1 MAETVLRVEGI
12 SQWFMLQKK
21 RFDAVCD
28 VHFDV
33 RAGEFF
39 GIVGESGSGKSTLAR
54 TIVQA
59 LPPKTG
65 RVYLYDW
72 DITDARVRRA
82 HRKQIGREL
91 QLVFQEVQDAVN
103 LRMRV
108 LDAVA
113 EPLRIAGEGT
123 PAQRRE
129 RAAQR
134 LRILGLPESLFL
146 RELHELSG
154 GQLQRLTMARAL
166 MTDPA
171 VLIADEALSSQDVS
185 MQAQVVDVLRRRC
198 EAGKSNVLIA
208 HDLSLVR
215 AVCDRVAVMQGG
227 RLVECAPT
235 EQLMAQPLHPYTQ
248 ALLRA
253 IPSPDPAVRLAA
265 PQRVAGQREQGAAK
279 IWTEV
284 APAHWVLQDA

>member
-12 SQWFMLQKK
+12 SQWFTLQKK

-28 VHFDV
+28 VRFCV
-33 RAGEFF
+33 QAGEFF

-59 LPPKTG
+59 LPPRAG
-65 RVYLYDW
+65 RIYLYDW
-72 DITDARVRRA
+72 EITDAKVRRA

-108 LDAVA
+108 LDAVT

-123 PAQRRE
+123 AAQQKE
-129 RAAQR
+129 RAVQGLLA
-134 LRILGLPESLFL
+134 LGLPESLL
-146 RELHELSG
+146 MRELYELSG
-154 GQLQRLTMARAL
+154 GQLQRLTLARAL

-185 MQAQVVDVLRRRC
+185 MQAQVADVLRRRC
-198 EAGKSNVLIA
+198 AAGKSNVLIA

-215 AVCDRVAVMQGG
+215 AVCDRVAVMQCG

-235 EQLMAQPLHPYTQ
+235 EQLVAHPLHPYTQ

-253 IPSPDPAVRLAA
+253 IPSPDPAVRLAQ
-265 PQRVAGQREQGAAK
+265 PQRVKPQRAQSESK

-284 APAHWVLQDA
+284 TPGHWVLQDA